1 MTGCGLLWVSM
12 VAGAASP
19 GSAEHGRKWA
29 NARRIKAMN
38 APLKALESSGTLEA
52 AMEVTMGELGRAARR
67 AARVLALASTA
78 QKNRALTAM
87 AKAIRSSHAAILAA
101 NGEDVAEAKAAGAT
115 AAFLD
120 RLTLDAKG
128 IEAMAAGL
136 DVIRKLKDPVGTV
149 MASWR
154 RPNGMRIER
163 VREPLGV
170 VGVIYESR
178 PNVTAD
184 AGALCLKAGNAAI
197 LRGGSDSFRSG
208 RAIHAA
214 LTAGLVEAG
223 LPAAAISLVPTRDRS
238 AVGMMLAGL
247 DGAVDVIVPRGGKEL
262 VARVQS
268 EARVPVFAHLEGVC
282 HVYVDRKAK
291 LPMAKS
297 IVLNAKMRRTGV
309 CGAAET
315 LLVDRAAAPKM
326 LKALVTMLID
336 AGCEIRG
343 DAAVQAA
350 DGRVKPASESDWS
363 TEYLDAVITA
373 GVVDGV
379 DAAIDHIERYGSH
392 HTDAIV
398 TEDKAAAE
406 KFLREVDSA
415 IVLHNASTQFADGGE
430 FGFGA
435 EIGIATGRL
444 HARGP
449 VGVEQLTS
457 FKYRIRG
464 NGQTRP

>member
-1 MTGCGLLWVSM
+1 
-12 VAGAASP
+12 
-19 GSAEHGRKWA
+19 
-29 NARRIKAMN
+29 MN
-38 APLKALESSGTLEA
+38 APLKAVA
-52 AMEVTMGELGRAARR
+52 APGDLGATMREIGRKARAA
-67 AARVLALASTA
+67 ARTLALAPAA
-78 QKNRALTAM
+78 QKNQALAAM
-87 AKAIRSSHAAILAA
+87 AQAIRRSAGSILAA
-101 NGEDVAEAKAAGAT
+101 NAQDRAEAKANGAA

-120 RLTLDAKG
+120 RLTLDAAR

-136 DVIRKLKDPVGTV
+136 EAIRKLKDPIGTV
-149 MASWR
+149 MAAWR

-163 VREPLGV
+163 VRVPLGV
-170 VGVIYESR
+170 VGVIFESR

-197 LRGGSDSFRSG
+197 LRGGSESFQSS

-214 LTAGLVEAG
+214 LAEGLIEAG
-223 LPAAAISLVPTRDRS
+223 LPASAIALVPTRDRA

-247 DGAVDVIVPRGGKEL
+247 DGAIDVLVPRGGKGL
-262 VARVQS
+262 VGRVQA

-282 HVYVDRKAK
+282 HVYVDGKAR
-291 LPMAKS
+291 LGMAKA

-315 LLVDRAAAPKM
+315 LLVDRAGAARL
-326 LKALVTMLID
+326 LKPLVTMLLE
-336 AGCEIRG
+336 AGCEVRG
-343 DAAVQAA
+343 DAAVQAV
-350 DGRVKPASESDWS
+350 DKRVKPAGKADWS
-363 TEYLDAVITA
+363 AEYLDAVIAA

-379 DAAIDHIERYGSH
+379 DAAIAHIERYGSH

-398 TEDKAAAE
+398 TEDKKAAE

-449 VGVEQLTS
+449 VGVEQLTT

-464 NGQTRP
+464 SGQTRP